1 MGQEIED
8 RNPIWI
14 KEKADN
20 FFKNK
25 DFRSAVNGY
34 SKALE

>member
-25 DFRSAVNGY
+25 DFRSAVNCY
-34 SKALE
+34 SKAIE